1 MIMLEN
7 VLDVP
12 RIFGDSHVLL
22 EDASLV
28 LPIGRYALLSAN
40 PEYHPALI
48 NILTGLRTPRR
59 GFVYRTGFISWPIG
73 RAGFVRGKLTGIQMT
88 KFICSLYGID
98 YTACLNFISEIMTA
112 PEFLQK
118 RIAEWP
124 SYVRLEYTFSIAL
137 VPAFDMF
144 VIDANIPI
152 EETRFSRLW
161 RSVFEDRIVGNGLIL
176 STFREDQLIDYCTK
190 ALVHEQ
196 GKFWIDDDL
205 EACIRRYPPRQ
216 SRAEQPS
223 GEGLDGADFGDSAE
237 ADGLL

>member
-1 MIMLEN
+1 MITLEN

-12 RIFGDSHVLL
+12 HIFGDSHVLL
-22 EDASLV
+22 ENANLV
-28 LPIGRYALLSAN
+28 LPLGRYALLSAN

-48 NILTGLRTPRR
+48 NVLAGLKTPRQ
-59 GFVYRTGFISWPIG
+59 GFVHRSGFISWPIG
-73 RAGFVRGKLTGIQMT
+73 RAGFLRGKLTGVQMT

-98 YTACLNFISEIMTA
+98 AEQCLTFLSEIMTA
-112 PEFLQK
+112 PEFIEK

-124 SYVRLEYTFSIAL
+124 SYVRLEYTFSMAL
-137 VPAFDMF
+137 VPKFDMF
-144 VIDANIPI
+144 IIDASLPI

-161 RSVFEDRIVGNGLIL
+161 RSVFEDEIVGKGLIL
-176 STFREDQLIDYCTK
+176 STFREEQLIDYCTK
-190 ALVHEQ
+190 ALIHEQ

-223 GEGLDGADFGDSAE
+223 GEGFDGADFGDPSE
-237 ADGLL
+237 ADGFL